1 MRLPGKE
8 SIAPATTFH
17 GLHHLRALAILL
29 VFLFHYQI
37 PMFGHPEWLPDWAKF
52 GWTGV
57 DLFFVLSGFLIS
69 SQLFRTMQTQGRVDF
84 RSFFIKRFFR
94 ILPLYWAVLA
104 IYFLLP
110 AFHEREALPP
120 LYKFLTF
127 TQNFGLNLRLQG
139 TFSHAWSLCVE
150 EHFYLA
156 LPVVLTLL
164 YAAGII
170 KRGIWLLPVLFLF
183 GIGIRHYGWTQLY
196 EPSLDTGDSGIN
208 WYRYIYYP
216 TYNRLDGL
224 QTGVAIAALYVYRP
238 LVFERVARFGNL
250 LVVAGLLVLTGAYF
264 LCYEEHS
271 YAASVFG
278 FPVVA
283 LGYGL
288 LVIGAVSPACF
299 LYKWRS
305 RATALI
311 ATLSY
316 GIYLTHKGV
325 IHITQNLLSGVDAD
339 SNVMLLVCMG
349 VCVAVA
355 FITYK
360 LVEQPF
366 MTLRGKLL
374 KHSHHN
380 VILNKP

>member
-1 MRLPGKE
+1 MHLPGRE
-8 SIAPATTFH
+8 GVQPSTTLH

-37 PMFGHPEWLPDWAKF
+37 PMFGHPDWLPDWAKF

-69 SQLFRTMQTQGRVDF
+69 SQLFRVMQRQGGIDF

-94 ILPLYWAVLA
+94 ILPLYWLVVA
-104 IYFLLP
+104 IYFFVP

-127 TQNFGLNLRLQG
+127 TQNFGLNLRLHG

-156 LPVVLTLL
+156 LPVVLAILH
-164 YAAGII
+164 AAGIT
-170 KRGIWLLPVLFLF
+170 KRGIWLLPLLFLF
-183 GIGIRHYGWTQLY
+183 GIYIRHYGWTQLY
-196 EPSLDTGDSGIN
+196 QPFLDTNDAGIN
-208 WYRYIYYP
+208 WYQYIYYP

-224 QTGVAIAALYVYRP
+224 LIGVAIAALYVYRP
-238 LVFERVARFGNL
+238 QLWARLARYGNVL
-250 LVVAGLLVLTGAYF
+250 MVAGLLVLTGAYF

-278 FPVVA
+278 FPLVA
-283 LGYGL
+283 MGYGL
-288 LVIGAVSPACF
+288 LVMGSLSPSCF
-299 LYKWRS
+299 LHKWQS
-305 RATALI
+305 KTTALI
-311 ATLSY
+311 ASLSY

-325 IHITQNLLSGVDAD
+325 IHMTQNLLSGMDAN
-339 SNVMLLVCMG
+339 SNIMLLLCMA
-349 VCVAVA
+349 VCVVVA
-355 FITYK
+355 WGLYWVVESPFMRWRDK
-360 LVEQPF
+360 LVKGRV
-366 MTLRGKLL
+366 TYA
-374 KHSHHN
+374 
-380 VILNKP
+380 